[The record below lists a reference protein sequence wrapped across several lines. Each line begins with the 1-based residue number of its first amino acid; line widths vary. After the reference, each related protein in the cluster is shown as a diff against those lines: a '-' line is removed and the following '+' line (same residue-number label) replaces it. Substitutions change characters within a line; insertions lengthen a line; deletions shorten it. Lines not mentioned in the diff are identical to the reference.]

1 MSKPINDQAVKATA
15 PATMKRSTRT
25 PQLDEDTRRAI
36 ARKAKALT
44 LIMPTEEEDAA
55 ITKAALSDPDN
66 PPATGAELGK
76 LQPAR
81 RPRGRPALDVTKVP
95 TSIRFD
101 SLVLDAFK
109 AFGPGWQT
117 RINEVLLQYLI
128 DTRQLIRFH
137 ATVQATAKE
146 QRKPDEFLVVARDAV
161 QAKEKLKQHLLA
173 SGREEAARERVVT
186 VDVGNAAVRDLPV
199 IM

>member
-1 MSKPINDQAVKATA
+1 MSKPTNDKAAKAAA
-15 PATMKRSTRT
+15 PATMRRPTRA

-36 ARKAKALT
+36 ARRAKALT

-66 PPATGAELGK
+66 PPMTDTELAK

-81 RPRGRPALDVTKVP
+81 RPRGRPALEATKVA

-101 SLVLDAFK
+101 NVVLDSFK
-109 AFGPGWQT
+109 ALGPGWQT
-117 RINEVLLQYLI
+117 RINEILLQYLI
-128 DTRQLIRFH
+128 ETRQLSRFH
-137 ATVQATAKE
+137 ATVQAGAKE
-146 QRKPDEFLVVARDAV
+146 QRKADEFLVVARDTV
-161 QAKEKLKQHLLA
+161 QAKEKVKRHLLA
-173 SGREEAARERVVT
+173 SGREEAARERVIT